1 MRVANTNN
9 LQTNFIQISAKE
21 RIEESAQKLVEEE
34 VGGDVISS
42 TKDEILNFN
51 DAIGYM
57 QVADDTLK
65 SVSQQIDKIGS
76 LEVASVNGALGSNE
90 QSVISSQIQSIKDN
104 ISKTISNATYNGRD
118 IFSGEFRVG
127 DMSINLSLGNVDDI
141 DEFSKRVGEVRGDVA
156 SFMNS
161 ALANIDNLTTKVVNE
176 AGLQNEDEMKLSK
189 EMQGQHL
196 TPLAIAQAHNSDI
209 LAMQIQQLLGG
220 EM

>member
-34 VGGDVISS
+34 VGRDVISS

-161 ALANIDNLTTKVVNE
+161 ALANIDNLTTKVINE

>member
-34 VGGDVISS
+34 VGRDVISS

-141 DEFSKRVGEVRGDVA
+141 DEFSKRVGEVRGDIA